1 MSRVLI
7 FDGDTA
13 RIGRLANAVA
23 KAGADPVEVGSLASA
38 VRAASTA
45 DLALLAG
52 DEGLGAIGALA
63 AAHPTLPRITVVGII
78 TAGESERL
86 VAAIRAALAAPRA
99 AATTTVPGAG
109 AAHHDDAPRT
119 DFETLTRD
127 RLTGTFSWHY
137 FRVRLG
143 EELDRAGRYTRA
155 LSLLLVDVDDLRGV
169 NDRLGRSAGDFALS
183 QVAFSLI
190 TGARSVDCVGR
201 WSGGGFALLLPET
214 AVGAA
219 YGLAERLRADLAA
232 RRLPAPPQ
240 LIHPTRQL
248 RVTISCGVASLYKE
262 GTPHPDSLV
271 ARADVALWRAKLGGR
286 NRSIVD

>member
-13 RIGRLANAVA
+13 RIGRLANAVV
-23 KAGADPVEVGSLASA
+23 KAGGDPVEVGSLASA
-38 VRAASTA
+38 LRAAPSA

-63 AAHPTLPRITVVGII
+63 TAHPTLPRITIVGVI
-78 TAGESERL
+78 TAAELERL
-86 VAAIRAALAAPRA
+86 VGAIRAALAAPRA
-99 AATTTVPGAG
+99 AALTTIAAAG
-109 AAHHDDAPRT
+109 AAHHDDTPRT

-127 RLTGTFSWHY
+127 RLTGALSWHY
-137 FRVRLG
+137 FFVKLG

-155 LSLLLVDVDDLRGV
+155 LSLMLVDIDDLRGL
-169 NDRLGRSAGDFALS
+169 NDRLGRSAGDFALA
-183 QVAFSLI
+183 QVAFSLT
-190 TGARSVDCVGR
+190 TGARSVDCIGR
-201 WSGGGFALLLPET
+201 WAGGAFALLLPET

-248 RVTISCGVASLYKE
+248 RVTVSCGVASLYKD
-262 GTPHPDSLV
+262 GAPRPDSLL
-271 ARADVALWRAKLGGR
+271 ARADFALWRAKLGGR